1 MRKLAI
7 TMALAVGMAAPAF
20 ADIVKCQQGIEKN
33 GTKLQASILKA
44 LAKCKDGYRKA
55 VVAATPLATAAA
67 ACQTGLD
74 KAINFGNIASALSK
88 TKGALDKLTPP
99 LGTTCQDPDLAAL
112 GYLPRVQFGDRWARL
127 ILLAALKGAYDTQQ
141 VLLRDFPNIL
151 QVLGSNGCGL
161 CAQLAN
167 QPPCVSTVCD
177 VDATSGFET
186 KILGGPSSGAIA
198 GNTIVAGC
206 EWQNVLPNEIG
217 LLGTPNVGLKPTVV
231 SGATVCN
238 TSFRTLG
245 VLSCAGSTMPKVSYS
260 ACQDS
265 DSSDGDECTGD
276 VCQAAPNGTTGG
288 ACLTYT
294 SLPASAQGDSY
305 ILSTTRLRVSTGL
318 GGDGVAC
325 TPDDSYVST
334 PPAVIPTTTGSASA
348 TVLDYN
354 NTNGNTQSEPTMGV
368 VTGTTG
374 PSCAIARTGSSAGL
388 TLVGAFPGAD
398 TVGSPLQDTVTRVT
412 IKCN

>member
-7 TMALAVGMAAPAF
+7 TMALAVGMTAPAF

-55 VVAATPLATAAA
+55 VVAATPLGTAGA
-67 ACQTGLD
+67 ACQTGLA
-74 KAINFGNIASALSK
+74 KAIDFGNPVSAIQK
-88 TKGALDKLTPP
+88 TKGGLDKLTPP
-99 LGTTCQDPDLAAL
+99 LGTACGDPDLAAL
-112 GYLPRVQFGDRWARL
+112 GYFTTATFGDRWARL
-127 ILLAALKGAYDTQQ
+127 ILLASLKGAYDTQQ
-141 VLLRDFPNIL
+141 VLISDLPNIL
-151 QVLGSNGCGL
+151 QELGANGCAL

-186 KILGGPSSGAIA
+186 RVLATPLTGAIS

-217 LLGTPNVGLKPTVV
+217 LLGTPNLGLKPTTVL
-231 SGATVCN
+231 GNTVCN
-238 TSFRTLG
+238 TSFRTFG
-245 VLSCAGSTMPKVSYS
+245 VLSCAGSNMPKVTYT

-265 DSSDGDECTGD
+265 DTSDGDECTGT
-276 VCQAAPNGTTGG
+276 VCQADPNATTGG
-288 ACLTYT
+288 ACLTYPA
-294 SLPASAQGDSY
+294 LPASAPGDAY
-305 ILSTTRLRVSTGL
+305 ILSTTRLRISSAV

-325 TPDDSYVST
+325 TPDDTYTAT
-334 PPAVIPTTTGSASA
+334 PAAVIPTTTGTATAS
-348 TVLDYN
+348 VLDYN
-354 NTNGNTQSEPTMGV
+354 NTNGNTQTEGPVS
-368 VTGTTG
+368 GTTG
-374 PSCAIARTGSSAGL
+374 PNCAIARSGSSAGL
-388 TLVGAFPGAD
+388 VLVGAFPGAD